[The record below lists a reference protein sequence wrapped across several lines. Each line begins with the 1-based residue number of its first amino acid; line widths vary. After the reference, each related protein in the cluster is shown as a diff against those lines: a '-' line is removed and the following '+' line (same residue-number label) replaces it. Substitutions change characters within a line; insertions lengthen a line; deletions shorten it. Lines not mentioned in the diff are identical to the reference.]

1 MLRLFIA
8 TLLVLLPTLPLSVAA
23 SPATDIAT
31 QVQTPLHAI
40 YEARQFAPLWLEGDK
55 PSARATQAI
64 DIMGHAAEDGLNIDD
79 YKLPALQH
87 TLDQLKQQTGTDQQQ
102 AAFDLA
108 MSQTLARFIEDLSV
122 GRVTPRDLGLAID
135 TSTKQIELQQK
146 LAQVLVADDLVAA
159 IAAVRPALPTYAA
172 LRQLLADYR
181 VLAAQ
186 HPAAPS
192 IPPLPG
198 KKLSPGELWA
208 GTQALADW
216 LIVLGYLPTDTVVTE
231 KYEGAVVDGVKN
243 FQQHHSQIPDG
254 VIGKQTYQN
263 LLVSLPE
270 RVQQIELAMER
281 LRWLDDNL
289 LQKRFVVI
297 NVPQFTLWA
306 FEPDADGKARP
317 VLQMAVVI
325 GKSGKTETP
334 LMIKTLNSMV
344 FSPYWNVPRSI
355 AIKELLPKLRE
366 DPFYLVREDMELVDN
381 NGQSQGSEV
390 EDAELA
396 GIARGTYRIRQ
407 RPGQKNAL
415 GELKFV
421 FPNDDSIYM
430 HDTPSKSF
438 FAKERR
444 DLSHGCIR
452 LQNPMGFAL
461 FALKTQGE
469 WDEAKV
475 KEKIAIGKEQHLA
488 LSERMPVL
496 LLYITANVDENG
508 QAVFLQDIYDQDEKL
523 AAALKK
529 EGRGIKK

>member
-8 TLLVLLPTLPLSVAA
+8 ALLILLPALPLSVLAD
-23 SPATDIAT
+23 PATDIAT
-31 QVQTPLHAI
+31 QVQAPLHAI
-40 YEARQFAPLWLEGDK
+40 YEARQFAPLWLEGDE
-55 PSARATQAI
+55 PSARAGQAI
-64 DIMGHAAEDGLNIDD
+64 TLISRAAEDGLDTSD
-79 YKLPALQH
+79 YGLPALQKQMENLQRH
-87 TLDQLKQQTGTDQQQ
+87 TGNDQQL

-108 MSQTLARFIEDLSV
+108 VSHTLARFVEDLSV

-135 TSTKQIELQQK
+135 TNAKQAELQQQ

-159 IAAVRPALPTYAA
+159 IAAARPALPTYAA
-172 LRQLLADYR
+172 LRQLLGSYR
-181 VLAAQ
+181 VLAEQ
-186 HPAAPS
+186 HPQAPA
-192 IPPLPG
+192 IPPLTA
-198 KKLSPGELWA
+198 KKLSLGETWV

-216 LIVLGYLPTDTVVTE
+216 LIVLGYLPSGTSVTE
-231 KYEGAVVDGVKN
+231 LYDGAVVDGVKN
-243 FQQHHSQIPDG
+243 FQSHHGQIPDG

-306 FEPDADGKARP
+306 FEPDADGKAKP

-325 GKSGKTETP
+325 GKSGKNETP

-355 AIKELLPKLRE
+355 AVKELLPKLRE

-381 NGQSQGSEV
+381 NGQSHGSEV
-390 EDAELA
+390 GEAELA
-396 GIARGTYRIRQ
+396 GIARGVYRIRQ
-407 RPGQKNAL
+407 RPGTKNAL
-415 GELKFV
+415 GEIKFV

-461 FALKTQGE
+461 FALKSQGE
-469 WDEAKV
+469 WNEAKV
-475 KEKIAIGKEQHLA
+475 KEKISLGVEQHQILK
-488 LSERMPVL
+488 ERMPVL

-508 QAVFLQDIYDQDEKL
+508 QAIFLQDIYKQDEEL
-523 AAALKK
+523 AAALQKRQK
-529 EGRGIKK
+529 